1 MWNTKS
7 TTVNY
12 SNINIGDTI
21 LHYAEEGSGSPV
33 LFVHGAAASMIH
45 GQYLSAY
52 LSKGYRF
59 ISLSQRFHLPNDPQS
74 TSHYNADQHAN
85 DLIRF
90 IEALNLPP
98 CKVIAHSYGCSVV
111 LTAAAIRKDLF
122 TKIILAEP
130 SLAFLINDQER
141 YQSIREERAEAFQ
154 RIRVCFEEGKSADA
168 VATLMRYANGSR
180 GFIAFPEQIRWDM
193 AANAGA
199 LHRMINEKSP
209 SSLNSDMLKQ
219 LTAPVTILLG
229 RHCIPM
235 YKAVA
240 DEFSALVPGTTI
252 RIIENAAHD
261 MVYTQPR
268 LIFPHIN

>member
-1 MWNTKS
+1 VK
-7 TTVNY
+7 Y
-12 SNINIGDTI
+12 SKIDIGDTS
-21 LHYAEEGSGSPV
+21 LHYMEEGHGSPI

-59 ISLSQRFHLPNDPQS
+59 ISLSQRFHLPNDPQAAG
-74 TSHYNADQHAN
+74 HYNADQHAN

-90 IEALNLPP
+90 IEALDLPP

-111 LTAAAIRKDLF
+111 LTAASIRKELF
-122 TKIILAEP
+122 TKIVLAEP
-130 SLAFLINDQER
+130 SLAFLINDEEK
-141 YQSIREERAEAFQ
+141 YLSLREERADTFR
-154 RIRVCFEEGKSADA
+154 RIRVCFDEGKSADA

-193 AANAGA
+193 TANASA
-199 LHRMINEKSP
+199 LQRMITEQQP
-209 SSLNSDMLKQ
+209 STLNADMLKKI
-219 LTAPVTILLG
+219 TAPITILLG
-229 RHCIPM
+229 KHCIPM

-240 DEFSALVPGTTI
+240 DEFSALLPSTTI
-252 RIIENAAHD
+252 KIIENAAHD
-261 MVYTQPR
+261 LVYTQPR

>member
-1 MWNTKS
+1 MWYTKS
-7 TTVNY
+7 ATLKY
-12 SNINIGDTI
+12 SSIHIGDTL
-21 LHYAEEGSGSPV
+21 LHYTEEGSGTPV
-33 LFVHGAAASMIH
+33 IFVHGAAASMVH

-52 LSKGYRF
+52 ISKGYRF
-59 ISLSQRFHLPNDPQS
+59 ISLSQRFHLPNDPQAAG
-74 TSHYNADQHAN
+74 HYNADQHAE

-90 IEALNLPP
+90 IEALELPP

-111 LTAAAIRKDLF
+111 LTAASIRKELF

-141 YQSIREERAEAFQ
+141 YQSLREERAETFR
-154 RIRVCFEEGKSADA
+154 RIRLCFDEGKPADA
-168 VATLMRYANGSR
+168 VSTLMRYANGSR

-193 AANAGA
+193 VANAGA
-199 LHRMINEKSP
+199 LLRLINEKSP
-209 SSLNSDMLKQ
+209 SALNSAMVKQ
-219 LTAPVTILLG
+219 ITAPVTILLG

-240 DEFSALVPGTTI
+240 DEFSTILPGTSI
-252 RIIENAAHD
+252 RYIENAAHD
-261 MVYTQPR
+261 LVYTQPR

>member
-1 MWNTKS
+1 M
-7 TTVNY
+7 NY
-12 SNINIGDTI
+12 STIHIGDTI

-33 LFVHGAAASMIH
+33 LFVHGAAASMMH
-45 GQYLSAY
+45 GQYLSVY

-59 ISLSQRFHLPNDPQS
+59 ISLSQRFHLPNDPQAAG
-74 TSHYNADQHAN
+74 HYNADQHAE

-90 IEALNLPP
+90 IDALGIPS

-111 LTAAAIRKDLF
+111 LTAASIRKELF

-130 SLAFLINDQER
+130 SLAFLIKDQER
-141 YQSIREERAEAFQ
+141 YQSLREERAETFR
-154 RIRVCFEEGKSADA
+154 RIRLCFDEGKPADA
-168 VATLMRYANGSR
+168 VSTLMRYANGPR

-193 AANAGA
+193 VANAGA
-199 LHRMINEKSP
+199 LYRMITEKNP
-209 SSLNSDMLKQ
+209 SSLNSDMLKKI
-219 LTAPVTILLG
+219 TAPVTILLG

-240 DEFSALVPGTTI
+240 DEFAAILPDTSI
-252 RIIENAAHD
+252 RYIENAAHD
-261 MVYTQPR
+261 LVYTQPR